1 MGNHHQSVGISGEV
15 SRDKARL
22 TRKWR
27 HLLLPLFLPALLIG
41 CSEQL
46 AANRP
51 YILTTATVGGAYYP
65 IGVAMATISKSQL
78 QRTHNISL
86 SAISSAGSLENVKL
100 LRDNEAQFAILQGVF
115 AAWAWNGEGPVRNP
129 QTEMRSVSAM
139 WLNVEHFVLLT
150 ELVKN
155 GTLSDFG
162 TLQGERVV
170 LGARNSGADQT
181 GRYILE
187 QLGIDYE
194 SAMTFGYM
202 GYEAAA
208 NAMQDGNVAGI
219 NVPAGAPASAITQ
232 AFAQMGDDITLLTF
246 SQQELDTL
254 NSRYPLWDWY
264 DFAPGTYPNQ
274 DEAMRSIA
282 SPNVLVVR
290 ADIPDEAVYQITKMI
305 WENLG
310 TMQDIHAATKDMRL
324 EIALKGLAAPL
335 HPGALRYYREQGLE
349 IPPHLLLNEQQEQQN
364 SLQNSLQNQ
373 EQRAQ

>member
-1 MGNHHQSVGISGEV
+1 MWKHHRPESDGLQISGL
-15 SRDKARL
+15 SRGLKRL
-22 TRKWR
+22 VVAMCAS
-27 HLLLPLFLPALLIG
+27 ALLTA
-41 CSEQL
+41 CSEEL
-46 AANRP
+46 SANRP

-78 QRTHNISL
+78 QPAHNVSL

-100 LRDNEAQFAILQGVF
+100 LRDNEAQFAIIQGVF
-115 AAWAWNGEGPVRNP
+115 AAWAWNGEGPIRNP

-139 WLNVEHFVLLT
+139 WFNVEHFVLLT
-150 ELVKN
+150 NLVKD

-162 TLQGERVV
+162 QLRGERVV
-170 LGARNSGADQT
+170 LGARNSGAEQT

-208 NAMQDGNVAGI
+208 GAMQDGNVVGI

-232 AFAQMGDDITLLTF
+232 AFAQMGNRITLLSF
-246 SQQELDTL
+246 SQEELDTL

-274 DEAMRSIA
+274 TETLRSIA

-290 ADIPDEAVYQITKMI
+290 DDIPDEHVYLITKMI

-310 TMQDIHAATKDMRL
+310 TMQDIHAATKDMKF
-324 EIALKGLAAPL
+324 EAALKGLAAPL
-335 HPGALRYYREQGLE
+335 HPGALRYYRERGLE
-349 IPPHLLLNEQQEQQN
+349 IPDHLLLAEQPDQPQDQ
-364 SLQNSLQNQ
+364 
-373 EQRAQ
+373 